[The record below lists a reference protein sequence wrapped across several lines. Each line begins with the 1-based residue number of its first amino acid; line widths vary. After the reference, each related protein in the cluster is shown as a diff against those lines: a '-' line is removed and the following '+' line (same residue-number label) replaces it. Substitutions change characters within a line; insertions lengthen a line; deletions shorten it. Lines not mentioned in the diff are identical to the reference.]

1 MDSIGWVD
9 WALLAIVLASMV
21 VGIVRGL
28 VFEVLSVLG
37 WVAAYVAAHALAQ
50 WIAPELPIGARGS
63 ALNFGAAFALCFVGT
78 LFVWTLLARLIRLLI
93 HATPLTLVDRTL
105 GAAFGMGRALV
116 VLLVLATVVSFTP
129 ASRSPAWQ
137 TSHGAAW
144 LGALLTGIKPL
155 LPEAVTRHLRA

>member
-1 MDSIGWVD
+1 
-9 WALLAIVLASMV
+9 
-21 VGIVRGL
+21 
-28 VFEVLSVLG
+28 
-37 WVAAYVAAHALAQ
+37 
-50 WIAPELPIGARGS
+50 
-63 ALNFGAAFALCFVGT
+63 
-78 LFVWTLLARLIRLLI
+78 
-93 HATPLTLVDRTL
+93 
-105 GAAFGMGRALV
+105 MGRALV